1 MPRTPRSP
9 AKVDHASGIDVTLL
23 CVMRLVVGLG
33 NPGARYRMTRHNL
46 GFMVVD
52 AVAARWQVTVGGR
65 RHGAECGMGEFAGT
79 RIIIA
84 KPQTYMN
91 ASGEAVAKLRR
102 LYHLEP
108 HDILVVYDDL
118 DLPLGR
124 IRLRGDGGAGGHNG
138 IASLISVLGKG
149 FPRLRVGI
157 GRPPGRCRSHR
168 FRARAVRGGGAF
180 HCSGGREPRSRR
192 RGILGAARSRIHD
205 ERGQPSRQCRFVT
218 LAIQVPL
225 R

>member
-9 AKVDHASGIDVTLL
+9 AKVDHASWIDVTLL

-52 AVAARWQVTVGGR
+52 AVAARWQVTVGR
-65 RHGAECGMGEFAGT
+65 RRDGAECGMGEFAGT

-102 LYHLEP
+102 LYHLEL

-157 GRPPGRCRSHR
+157 GRPPGGADPIGFVLEPFAEAERSTVR
-168 FRARAVRGGGAF
+168 EVVSRAAEGVESWVQRGLE
-180 HCSGGREPRSRR
+180 STMNVVNRR
-192 RGILGAARSRIHD
+192 DSVGS
-205 ERGQPSRQCRFVT
+205 
-218 LAIQVPL
+218 
-225 R
+225 